1 MLASA
6 VMGTAII
13 VLQFGVDRVVTVP
26 AAAAL
31 IVIVGGG
38 GAVYATAAYVLGAV
52 PPGLLRQRHDRNT

>member
-6 VMGTAII
+6 VMGSAII
-13 VLQFGVDRVVTVP
+13 VLQFSVERFVTVP
-26 AAAAL
+26 AAVAL

-38 GAVYATAAYVLGAV
+38 GAVYAKAAYIFGAV